1 MDRIPLVE
9 SDRLTPEQRQVY
21 DRIVAGP
28 RRAMVGPLRAVLHNP
43 ELAEHW
49 QQLGALVRYGTSL
62 PARLKEIAILIT
74 ARRWNADLEWRIHE
88 AEARKAGVS
97 DAVVDAIRAAVLPA
111 FADVAE
117 REVYEFARELQENGR
132 VSDPCYRAVHDR
144 LGTVGIVE
152 LTALVGYYTMVAMM
166 LNAHEVALPEGTTG
180 AGRPLPAVG
189 PDDQLVVCAR
199 TDRRDPGSTGDRQA

>member
-1 MDRIPLVE
+1 
-9 SDRLTPEQRQVY
+9 
-21 DRIVAGP
+21 
-28 RRAMVGPLRAVLHNP
+28 VLHSP

-62 PARLKEIAILIT
+62 PARLKEIAILVT

-88 AEARKAGVS
+88 AEARKAGVP
-97 DAVVDAIRAAVLPA
+97 DAVLDAIREAAVLPA
-111 FADVAE
+111 GADVAE
-117 REVYEFARELQENGR
+117 REVYEFVRELQENGR
-132 VSDPCYRAVHDR
+132 VADTCYRAVHDR

-152 LTALVGYYTMVAMM
+152 LTALIGYYTMVAMM

-189 PDDQLVVCAR
+189 PDDQLTVCAR
-199 TDRRDPGSTGDRQA
+199 TDTCDPRHTGDPRA